1 MGDSLWLAVCP
12 RRDSMAPLVAGMYV
26 DADGLQAWAVALG
39 ARDSS
44 VAEVW
49 FYPLAS
55 EKVVTFAG
63 PILGSLVKE
72 HQERETFARLKAK
85 FEPGAAVDRGY
96 VVPFGRTPE
105 EVAGKINADPD
116 APFTAVVVDGVVR
129 LHQVVRGASSLVV
142 TPEGLVGPEFDANGD
157 RVLHNGMKL
166 PDRAGCIDGADYL
179 AQLLRWFRPRLS
191 MSAALTAAREARPI
205 ETFTPTETAI
215 RVFADRASALDDA
228 LAAVQG
234 LAKEPITPEEPSP
247 DGVAFLASMARGR
260 RAALSEASCL
270 AAARELYHK
279 LGGYSTASA
288 ALAVA
293 DRAALL
299 EAGIPSASIVGGP

>member
-1 MGDSLWLAVCP
+1 MGESLWLAVCP
-12 RRDSMAPLVAGMYV
+12 RRDSMAPLIAGMYV

-44 VAEVW
+44 VVEVW

-72 HQERETFARLKAK
+72 HQERKMFARLKAK
-85 FEPGAAVDRGY
+85 FEPAAVVG
-96 VVPFGRTPE
+96 VPGPVH
-105 EVAGKINADPD
+105 VADISVAKAGPV
-116 APFTAVVVDGVVR
+116 PSYT
-129 LHQVVRGASSLVV
+129 
-142 TPEGLVGPEFDANGD
+142 VGPG
-157 RVLHNGMKL
+157 
-166 PDRAGCIDGADYL
+166 
-179 AQLLRWFRPRLS
+179 
-191 MSAALTAAREARPI
+191 
-205 ETFTPTETAI
+205 
-215 RVFADRASALDDA
+215 
-228 LAAVQG
+228 
-234 LAKEPITPEEPSP
+234 EPAP

-279 LGGYSTASA
+279 LGGYSTARA
-288 ALAVA
+288 AEAVA

>member
-85 FEPGAAVDRGY
+85 FEPAAAVVG
-96 VVPFGRTPE
+96 VPGPVAMISAEVKPMVLVDLAVSPSITYPE
-105 EVAGKINADPD
+105 IPKSD
-116 APFTAVVVDGVVR
+116 APGVKFYEPPAVV
-129 LHQVVRGASSLVV
+129 
-142 TPEGLVGPEFDANGD
+142 
-157 RVLHNGMKL
+157 
-166 PDRAGCIDGADYL
+166 
-179 AQLLRWFRPRLS
+179 
-191 MSAALTAAREARPI
+191 
-205 ETFTPTETAI
+205 
-215 RVFADRASALDDA
+215 
-228 LAAVQG
+228 
-234 LAKEPITPEEPSP
+234 TPEEPSP